1 MAFSCGGGQNSNN
14 NHDSIQS
21 TKEYALEKGRLEGLS
36 FEEIKKLARHQ
47 FDTNESLTRVV
58 LKSWL
63 KQRETTWATVVS
75 SCIGSQ
81 GLGNNEKRL
90 VKQYALVETLYL
102 RLQEMNSEKACTATN
117 NNIVSSGWLKQA
129 RENQE
134 EYSARGGQRPSFTK
148 VSSAS
153 FMGNSQNDIRRRQW
167 VEDGKGR
174 KSMREM
180 NDPKNPACVWCGKET
195 AYNAES
201 KGGKLAYTKFVVESE
216 SNTKVQ
222 VCRDCFSKAN
232 SAAEE
237 PLPSAQISH
246 RDRLTVRLPLNMAKA
261 LQNFGSR
268 TFKDKLNAEELM
280 NREEKPSDNGLP
292 KDDNDN
298 KGQGTEAD
306 PILLSSS
313 SSDDENDDGKKNNK
327 WERRL
332 LAVVNPCQR
341 KTRRSSQFETDPVLD
356 ELYCSMPPEGGHGA
370 VKFMLKDFFRL
381 KPEEFMNDS
390 CIDYFIKYLELRLKD
405 QKPDDWKR
413 CYFFNSFFYKKLTDT
428 SEIMISDE
436 TKSLVEGSLG
446 DLDKLSLQALRCY
459 DVTKSWTKH
468 VDIFSK
474 DFLFIPIHDQ
484 LHWSLIII
492 CHPGSGVIKMGAVAP
507 ADMGKEPEA
516 FMIHLDS
523 MKQPSGHQTQSIA
536 KLISRYLQ
544 NEWKAKLLQPGD
556 SVPKA
561 WATAH
566 EGEKR
571 DFLRMVAR
579 RPNLPTQ
586 DNYYDCGSFVCAFVD
601 HFLAHLPDVIHSQMV
616 PTARTAR
623 DFFKKKTKPIFRK
636 HPTFLTKHWFE
647 PQNASF
653 LRHHIAIMVLKAMAV
668 RENLMDDHGR
678 WHMDS
683 LTQEAQHKMQFIMA
697 KLETLNEEGK
707 YHSPSWDMT
716 YEAGDDSN
724 DEDQIEE
731 TTSKSSEISMDDS
744 TGTTPS
750 KKKSRSRG
758 NLVVVLEE
766 DKDENRPNDEI
777 IDIEGPVESL
787 HLDDI
792 ATPTEAKSALDV
804 LKKKRKLRSTPDVDI
819 LSISANGS
827 GEIDVSGSKSP
838 LKRSKNRFARGSKPS
853 VIPRKQTRRST
864 LASCFTIL
872 PDQVANNFQ
881 ECLRKA
887 AGK

>member
-1 MAFSCGGGQNSNN
+1 MALYCRGGQNSNYN
-14 NHDSIQS
+14 DNIQS
-21 TKEYALEKGRLEGLS
+21 TKEYALEKGRLEGLP
-36 FEEIKKLARHQ
+36 FGEIKKLALNY
-47 FDTNESLTRVV
+47 FDKSESLTRGA

-63 KQRETTWATVVS
+63 KRRETTWTTVVS
-75 SCIGSQ
+75 PGIGSG
-81 GLGNNEKRL
+81 GLGDNEKRL
-90 VKQYALVETLYL
+90 VKQYAVVEALYL
-102 RLQEMNSEKACTATN
+102 HLQEMNSEKMGIASN
-117 NNIVSSGWLKQA
+117 NAVSSGWLKQA
-129 RENQE
+129 LENQE
-134 EYSARGGQRPSFTK
+134 EFSTREGQMPSFTK
-148 VSSAS
+148 VPSVS
-153 FMGNSQNDIRRRQW
+153 FMGKSQNDGGRRKR

-174 KSMREM
+174 RSMRAM
-180 NDPKNPACVWCGKET
+180 NDPKNPACVWCGEET
-195 AYNAES
+195 AYVPDS
-201 KGGKLAYTKFVVESE
+201 KGGKMAYTKFVVESE
-216 SNTKVQ
+216 SNIKVQ
-222 VCRDCFSKAN
+222 VCRTCFSRAN
-232 SAAEE
+232 SAAEK
-237 PLPSAQISH
+237 PMPSAQINH
-246 RDRLTVRLPLNMAKA
+246 RDRLTVRLPLKMAKA
-261 LQNFGSR
+261 LQNLRSTPLNNTSNEGKR
-268 TFKDKLNAEELM
+268 VNGEDK
-280 NREEKPSDNGLP
+280 PGDNSLQ
-292 KDDNDN
+292 KDDNSNDN

-313 SSDDENDDGKKNNK
+313 SDEEDEDGKKNNK

-332 LAVVNPCQR
+332 MAVVNPCQR

-390 CIDYFIKYLELRLKD
+390 CIDYFIKYLELRLKNE
-405 QKPDDWKR
+405 KPDDWKR

-446 DLDKLSLQALRCY
+446 DLDKISLQALRCY
-459 DVTKSWTKH
+459 DVTKNWTKH

-474 DFLFIPIHDQ
+474 DFLFVPIHDQ

-492 CHPGSGVIKMGAVAP
+492 CHPGSGVIKMGTVAP

-523 MKQPSGHQTQSIA
+523 MKQPGGHQSQSIA

-561 WATAH
+561 WAAAH
-566 EGEKR
+566 PDEKR
-571 DFLRMVAR
+571 DFLRMVTR

-601 HFLAHLPDVIHSQMV
+601 HFLAHLPAVIHSQMV

-623 DFFKKKTKPIFRK
+623 DFFKRKAKPIFRK
-636 HPTFLTKHWFE
+636 HPAFLTKKWFE

-653 LRHHIAIMVLKAMAV
+653 LRHHIAIMVLNAMAV

-678 WHMDS
+678 WHMDN

-697 KLETLNEEGK
+697 KLDSLKEEGK
-707 YHSPSWDMT
+707 YHSPSWDLDFET
-716 YEAGDDSN
+716 GDDSDGE
-724 DEDQIEE
+724 DEIEGN
-731 TTSKSSEISMDDS
+731 TSMSSEISIDDS
-744 TGTTPS
+744 MGSETS
-750 KKKSRSRG
+750 KKKSKSME
-758 NLVVVLEE
+758 NVVVVLEE
-766 DKDENRPNDEI
+766 DKLENKVDDEF

-792 ATPTEAKSALDV
+792 ATPTEVKSALNV

-819 LSISANGS
+819 LSVSAKDS
-827 GEIDVSGSKSP
+827 EEIDVSGSKSP

-853 VIPRKQTRRST
+853 VISRKHTRRSM
-864 LASCFTIL
+864 LASCFPNL
-872 PDQVANNFQ
+872 PDQVANTVQ
-881 ECLRKA
+881 ECFRKA